1 MRLRSFFVKSYR
13 SIVEAKIDNI
23 QQYCVIAGPNNS
35 GKSNLLRALY
45 IALSLAS
52 NGNFERRRRKSQ
64 YSYIHNITDYVWD
77 RDIPVSLTNKES
89 ASTIFKLK
97 FEFYYLEKN

>member
-1 MRLRSFFVKSYR
+1 MRLRSFYVKSYR
-13 SIVEAKIDNI
+13 SIDEAKIDAI

-52 NGNFERRRRKSQ
+52 NGNFERRKRRPP
-64 YSYIHNITDYVWD
+64 YIYV
-77 RDIPVSLTNKES
+77 RH
-89 ASTIFKLK
+89 
-97 FEFYYLEKN
+97 